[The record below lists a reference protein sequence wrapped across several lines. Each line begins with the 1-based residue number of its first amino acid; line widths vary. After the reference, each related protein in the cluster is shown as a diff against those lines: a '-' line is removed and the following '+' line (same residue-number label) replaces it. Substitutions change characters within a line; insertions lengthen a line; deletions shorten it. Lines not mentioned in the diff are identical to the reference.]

1 MKTIYQSKVVEVGA
15 QVSLFFW
22 KKKMLVLF
30 NDSAPSDLRDIAVVH
45 QACPLEDDI
54 AVGDEL
60 VIDDQAFKVTFVGA
74 KANQTMKELGH
85 STLAFNGA
93 KEADLPGTI
102 CLEEKKRF
110 RASMFHHKSYL
121 ENQSK
126 F

>member
-15 QVSLFFW
+15 QVSLFLEE
-22 KKKMLVLF
+22 KMLVLF

-60 VIDDQAFKVTFVGA
+60 VIDDQSFKVTFVGA

-102 CLEEKKRF
+102 CLEEKVIPSIDVSSQIIF
-110 RASMFHHKSYL
+110 RKSI
-121 ENQSK
+121 
-126 F
+126 

>member
-15 QVSLFFW
+15 QVSLFLEE
-22 KKKMLVLF
+22 KMLVLF

-60 VIDDQAFKVTFVGA
+60 VIGDQSFKVTFVGA
-74 KANQTMKELGH
+74 KANETMKELGH

-93 KEADLPGTI
+93 GEADLPGTI
-102 CLEEKKRF
+102 CLEEKTIPSIDVSSQIIF
-110 RASMFHHKSYL
+110 RKL
-121 ENQSK
+121 I
-126 F
+126 

>member
-15 QVSLFFW
+15 QVSLFLEE
-22 KKKMLVLF
+22 KMLVLF

-102 CLEEKKRF
+102 CLEEKAIPSIDVSSQIIF
-110 RASMFHHKSYL
+110 RKSI
-121 ENQSK
+121 
-126 F
+126 